1 MSDFQKSNI
10 DNLKP
15 EFEKIKLSG
24 QNLAQNYVSA
34 FNTGMNIYQCIN
46 YLQGNIALLFNN
58 VNSIVDI
65 WNENLNNAIEY
76 TINYVKEQTPNIV
89 NEQVND
95 LVRQLTEQYGSD
107 ITQLKADVSSLK
119 TDVSSLKTDMS
130 KLNTDVSS
138 LKTDNTKNKSDIT
151 NLKETVST
159 NTSDIL
165 TIKNSQLAMLNGT
178 TSVLAEQGGE
188 LNAISKK

>member
-46 YLQGNIALLFNN
+46 YLQGGIALLFNN
-58 VNSIVDI
+58 VNSIVDV

-76 TINYVKEQTPNIV
+76 TINYVKEQAPDII
-89 NEQVND
+89 NEQVNE
-95 LVRQLTEQYGSD
+95 LVRQLTEQYGID
-107 ITQLKADVSSLK
+107 ITKLK
-119 TDVSSLKTDMS
+119 TDVSSLKTDVS

-165 TIKNSQLAMLNGT
+165 NIKNSQLAILNGT
-178 TSVLAEQGGE
+178 TSVLVEQGGT